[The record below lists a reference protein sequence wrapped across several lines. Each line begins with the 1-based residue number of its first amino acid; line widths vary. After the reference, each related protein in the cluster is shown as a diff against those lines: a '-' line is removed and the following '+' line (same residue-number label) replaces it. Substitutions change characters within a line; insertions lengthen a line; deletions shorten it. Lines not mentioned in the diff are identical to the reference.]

1 MTQVSMADTL
11 AFNQFVDQPFQTTLC
26 NRVLFD
32 GIGLH
37 SGRFVE
43 LSICPAPANSGI
55 KFKRIDVDTK
65 RQTVEAH
72 ARFAEEAR
80 LCTRIVNV
88 DGIGLETIEHMMA
101 AFAGVG
107 LDNAVVEINAPEA
120 PILDGS
126 SQPFVDA
133 IKSVGLELLPARR
146 KHIIVTK
153 SVMVGLNNG
162 AWARLDPCRHLEINI
177 EITFDDAA
185 IGNQTLT
192 YRHGNGSF
200 AAELARARTFCQ
212 LRDVE
217 LLKNCGLVLGGS
229 LNNAVVVD
237 GGRILNDGV
246 EIFQIDATR
255 PTINSYMF
263 ADAKAISKIASLNN
277 DIKKVEEFEKKANKI
292 KQELQG
298 RLWNKNLNFFTV
310 LPKIYEENT
319 KPLDIRELIGYVPWY
334 FNLPDDNE
342 EFSLAW
348 EKIKDSTGFAAPLGL
363 TVTEQSHPF
372 FKISYEGPECQ
383 WNGPSWPF
391 ATTQTLKAM
400 ANFLTNYSNNKTLK
414 ANVSLIINNA
424 DLAGKIAKNFYS

>member
-43 LSICPAPANSGI
+43 LSICPAPANTGI
-55 KFKRIDVDTK
+55 KFNRIDIDTK
-65 RQTVEAH
+65 RQMVEAH

-153 SVMVGLNNG
+153 SVMVGLDNG
-162 AWARLDPCRHLEINI
+162 AWARLDPSNHLEINI

-192 YRHGNGSF
+192 YRHSDGSF

-212 LRDVE
+212 LRDVQ
-217 LLKNCGLVLGGS
+217 LMKNAGLALGGS
-229 LNNAVVVD
+229 LDNAIVVD
-237 GGRILNDGV
+237 DGKILNDGGLRMEREFVRHKALDCLGDLLLLGLPVKAKMTAYRPGHALSTKLAQKLLKDQSAFKVV
-246 EIFQIDATR
+246 EAGAAQIRSD
-255 PTINSYMF
+255 SY
-263 ADAKAISKIASLNN
+263 A
-277 DIKKVEEFEKKANKI
+277 
-292 KQELQG
+292 
-298 RLWNKNLNFFTV
+298 
-310 LPKIYEENT
+310 LPE
-319 KPLDIRELIGYVPWY
+319 
-334 FNLPDDNE
+334 
-342 EFSLAW
+342 
-348 EKIKDSTGFAAPLGL
+348 FAAAA
-363 TVTEQSHPF
+363 S
-372 FKISYEGPECQ
+372 
-383 WNGPSWPF
+383 
-391 ATTQTLKAM
+391 A
-400 ANFLTNYSNNKTLK
+400 
-414 ANVSLIINNA
+414 
-424 DLAGKIAKNFYS
+424 

>member
-1 MTQVSMADTL
+1 MTQVSMPDTL

-26 NRVLFD
+26 DRVLFD

-55 KFKRIDVDTK
+55 KFNRIDIDTK

-133 IKSVGLELLPARR
+133 IKSVGLKLLPVRR

-153 SVMVGLNNG
+153 SVMVGLDNG
-162 AWARLDPCRHLEINI
+162 AWARLDPSKHLEINI
-177 EITFDDAA
+177 KITFDDAA

-192 YRHGNGSF
+192 YRHSDGSF

-212 LRDVE
+212 LRDVQ
-217 LLKNCGLVLGGS
+217 LMKNAGLALGGS
-229 LNNAVVVD
+229 LDNAIVVD
-237 GGRILNDGV
+237 DGKILNDGGLRMEREFV
-246 EIFQIDATR
+246 R
-255 PTINSYMF
+255 H
-263 ADAKAISKIASLNN
+263 KA
-277 DIKKVEEFEKKANKI
+277 
-292 KQELQG
+292 
-298 RLWNKNLNFFTV
+298 
-310 LPKIYEENT
+310 
-319 KPLDIRELIGYVPWY
+319 LDCLGD
-334 FNLPDDNE
+334 L
-342 EFSLAW
+342 LL
-348 EKIKDSTGFAAPLGL
+348 LGL
-363 TVTEQSHPF
+363 PVKAKMTAYRPGHALSTKLAQKLLKDQSA
-372 FKISYEGPECQ
+372 FKVVEAG
-383 WNGPSWPF
+383 
-391 ATTQTLKAM
+391 TTQTRSDSYALPEFA
-400 ANFLTNYSNNKTLK
+400 AAAT
-414 ANVSLIINNA
+414 A
-424 DLAGKIAKNFYS
+424 